1 MYLNEALS
9 PQARKEVLSA
19 RRKALLNSLFEM
31 WDNDGSGF
39 LDLDEVETVMKKYKD
54 GVEMDAIAKGLYSN
68 ASPYLRCAGQG
79 EGGGLQVLWIVQI
92 FTVHKRSLGQGNI
105 FTPVCDSVHRDGG
118 LLPGGGVWWRPPRT
132 ATAAGGT
139 HPTGMHSCIMVHSY

>member
-1 MYLNEALS
+1 MYLTEALS

-54 GVEMDAIAKGLYSN
+54 GVEMDAIAKGLYYN
-68 ASPYLRCAGQG
+68 TSPYL
-79 EGGGLQVLWIVQI
+79 
-92 FTVHKRSLGQGNI
+92 
-105 FTPVCDSVHRDGG
+105 
-118 LLPGGGVWWRPPRT
+118 
-132 ATAAGGT
+132 
-139 HPTGMHSCIMVHSY
+139 